1 MGLAHLQD
9 EFSVKRRARKRQS
22 SRGTSGW
29 GGGQGQVPQVC
40 SLRAELDFH
49 LRISRLKINFLNSA
63 AAPWGRNVCDAAER
77 RCLALTQGGG
87 AGKSRTRGQGP
98 GASETVGPGAP
109 FRAGLSHT
117 HPGHTTSL
125 AGGLH
130 TQTCR
135 LFFVQVNFILFVSII
150 RILMQKLTSPDV
162 GGNDQ
167 SQYK

>member
-1 MGLAHLQD
+1 MVGLAHLQD
-9 EFSVKRRARKRQS
+9 EFSVKQRARKRQS

-29 GGGQGQVPQVC
+29 GGGQSQVPQVC

-77 RCLALTQGGG
+77 HCLALTQGV
-87 AGKSRTRGQGP
+87 GQG
-98 GASETVGPGAP
+98 
-109 FRAGLSHT
+109 RAELGGRALVLLKQQRHT
-117 HPGHTTSL
+117 HPGHTTPL

-150 RILMQKLTSPDV
+150 RILLQKLTSPDV